1 MNGKVLKVVEY
12 NLTFGSSARMVNVF
26 GLIRYKK
33 NNGLYVLY
41 ADQNNQYSVINYGG
55 SHIKGNTILSMNYK
69 KEDEEIIKEYI
80 FKVTNEEELNDFE
93 VISLEPIEGIE
104 IISSNHLE
112 LKPDVINNLIDKTIP
127 KKEVVEETNKKA
139 PKPKKKSPAKVL
151 LILIILLALA
161 IGGIYFLAP
170 EILLGSKE
178 SKILTCTI
186 TKTDSSLNATLE
198 ETRKLSFDYKN
209 ILKEIDTTTTF
220 RFNEEKDYQDFINKG
235 TMYKYMPEN
244 ETQGGFKQVDE
255 TNTFII
261 TKNETI
267 TTDYD
272 KATSY
277 EEVLLENKR
286 EGYKCEEKVLGE

>member
-12 NLTFGSSARMVNVF
+12 NLTFGSSARVVNVF
-26 GLIRYKK
+26 GRIRYKE

-55 SHIKGNTILSMNYK
+55 SHIKGNTILSMSCK

-112 LKPDVINNLIDKTIP
+112 LKPEVINNLIDKTIP
-127 KKEVVEETNKKA
+127 KKEVVEENNKK
-139 PKPKKKSPAKVL
+139 PKAKKKSPAKVL

-178 SKILTCTI
+178 SKTLTCTI

>member
-26 GLIRYKK
+26 GLIRFKK

-41 ADQNNQYSVINYGG
+41 ADQNNQYNIINYGG
-55 SHIKGNTILSMNYK
+55 SHIKGNTILSMSCK

-93 VISLEPIEGIE
+93 IISLEPIEGIE

-127 KKEVVEETNKKA
+127 KKEVVEEPVKA
-139 PKPKKKSPAKVL
+139 PKPKKKNPAKIL
-151 LILIILLALA
+151 LIFIIILALI
-161 IGGIYFLAP
+161 IGGIYFFAP

-178 SKILTCTI
+178 SKTLTCTI
-186 TKTDSSLNATLE
+186 TKTDNSLNATLE
-198 ETRKLSFDYKN
+198 ETKILSFDYKN

-220 RFNEEKDYQDFINKG
+220 RFNEKKDYQDFINKG

-244 ETQGGFKQVDE
+244 ETQGGFKQDEE

-261 TKNETI
+261 TKNEPI
-267 TTDYD
+267 TPDYD
-272 KATSY
+272 KATNY